1 MSQSMGASAVLPVG
15 FTAALL
21 SSREVG
27 SEAWWRQLAVFGTP
41 LVEALDASR
50 VTATFFWRD
59 PQGDERHSQ
68 TVRVYADVN
77 GVTDHHSID
86 PQSLTRLAATD
97 VWYWSV
103 MLEHDWRGSY
113 SLIPVSAAQCPPRF
127 SADAQQREQQ
137 QRAWWRAVSEAAIAD
152 PLNRY
157 QPWGAQ
163 LSLAQMPNAL
173 PQPAWQA
180 VDNAQSLAPDASRLT
195 TFIWRSQRL
204 GNQRR
209 VWLYTTGNSQEP
221 AQRPLA
227 ILLDGQK
234 WAVEKPVFAVL
245 DAQTATGVLPP
256 AVWLLIDAI
265 DMPTRSREL
274 PCCAEFWLALQQ
286 ELLVQAAQ
294 ITPFSDD
301 PDRTVVAGQSYGGL
315 AALYAGLNWPERFG
329 RILTQSG
336 SFWWPEVRFITDF
349 AKRNTLT
356 PGQLIHQVRQGGRTA
371 RPLVIFQEAGRR
383 EADIAFVNQQMRH
396 ALSAAGHRLYWREYA
411 GGHDTLCW
419 RGGLIDGLCWL
430 LNDGASTLPAFLSH
444 DLTPMNQE
452 QA

>member
-1 MSQSMGASAVLPVG
+1 MSQSIERLAVLPSG
-15 FTAALL
+15 FSAALL
-21 SSREVG
+21 SSREAG
-27 SEAWWRQLAVFGTP
+27 SESWWQQLAGLGTP
-41 LVEALDASR
+41 LVEALDEAR

-59 PQGDERHSQ
+59 PQGDEHHST

-77 GVTDHHSID
+77 GVTDHHSLD
-86 PQSLTRLAATD
+86 PQSLERLAATD
-97 VWYWSV
+97 VWHWSV
-103 MLEHDWRGSY
+103 ALERDWRGSY

-127 SADAQQREQQ
+127 SADAQQCEQQ
-137 QRAWWRAVSEAAIAD
+137 QRAWWRSVSEAAIAD

-173 PQPAWQA
+173 PQHAWQV
-180 VDNAQSLAPDASRLT
+180 VDYGKASAPDVKRLT
-195 TFIWRSQRL
+195 TFVWRSPRL

-209 VWLYTTGNSQEP
+209 IWLYTTGDSREP

-245 DAQTATGVLPP
+245 DAQTAAGALPP

-294 ITPFSDD
+294 ITPFSED

-315 AALYAGLNWPERFG
+315 AALYAGLHWPERFG

-336 SFWWPEVRFITDF
+336 SFWWPQVRFITDF
-349 AKRNTLT
+349 DRRDTLE
-356 PGQLIHQVRQGGRTA
+356 PGQLIHQVRQGGRTTT
-371 RPLVIFQEAGRR
+371 PLVIFQEAGRR
-383 EADIAFVNQQMRH
+383 EADIAFVNQQMRQ
-396 ALSAAGHRLYWREYA
+396 ALSAAGHRLHWREYA

-419 RGGLIDGLCWL
+419 RGGLIDGLSWL
-430 LNDGASTLPAFLSH
+430 LNDPAILSH
-444 DLTPMNQE
+444 EVTTMNQE
-452 QA
+452 QP